1 MERRT
6 SYCSL
11 VPDNLN
17 ERDIGWPK
25 KLIAGIDEAGRGPWA
40 GPVVSAAVILN
51 EKNIP
56 DGLNDSKKLSE
67 KKRLSLYSSIYNFH
81 FVGVGISSIEEID
94 SMNVLQATFLS
105 MKRAVEDLNPQ
116 PEYILVDGNLD
127 PGLNFKTKCI
137 IKGDS
142 ISISIAAASVIAKV
156 TRDNLMLKLDKEFP
170 NYNWKKNKGYGTAEH
185 RNALELHGPCKYH
198 RKSFSPINKM
208 LGVN

>member
-1 MERRT
+1 M
-6 SYCSL
+6 
-11 VPDNLN
+11 PDNLN

-81 FVGVGISSIEEID
+81 SVGVGISSIEEID

-170 NYNWKKNKGYGTAEH
+170 NYNWKKNKGYGTTEH

>member
-1 MERRT
+1 M
-6 SYCSL
+6 
-11 VPDNLN
+11 PDYLN

-67 KKRLSLYSSIYNFH
+67 RKRLSLYSSIYNFH

-170 NYNWKKNKGYGTAEH
+170 DYNWKKNKGYGTAEH
-185 RNALELHGPCKYH
+185 RNALELYGPCKYH

-208 LGVN
+208 LGFN